1 MDIFSEFE
9 GLRGENL
16 ASSVLRYLIFNS
28 HEIRDAF
35 LALLSDHSP
44 IGPLSYS
51 TLFACRTEYPTSSE
65 IEGGRL
71 DILIQLDDV
80 VIGIEN
86 KFFAEFQDGQPEKYC
101 DTLET
106 AATSLGDINH
116 TSTKALLFVLCPKSR
131 KSEAKKKISAL
142 KTHAKKTPAAV
153 VLWEKVLKTIS
164 DTETVS
170 NPTTKIVAQEF
181 CSYLERHLSFIEK
194 FKSKAAHLKRTFP
207 DYGSPYQRELVS
219 RLWSIFPAAGRRL
232 SFGKTW
238 LGYYFYDNPEIKQ
251 EGWFGFVPGEEIT
264 IGGKQSNNKAELL
277 IASTYAPKLSSSF
290 RSVEFELGAN
300 WLRTSVKANFW
311 VIEFDAEWGTVDVWR
326 EKLRPFWQAVGG
338 DVT

>member
-116 TSTKALLFVLCPKSR
+116 TEYQSTAICSVPK
-131 KSEAKKKISAL
+131 
-142 KTHAKKTPAAV
+142 
-153 VLWEKVLKTIS
+153 
-164 DTETVS
+164 
-170 NPTTKIVAQEF
+170 
-181 CSYLERHLSFIEK
+181 
-194 FKSKAAHLKRTFP
+194 
-207 DYGSPYQRELVS
+207 
-219 RLWSIFPAAGRRL
+219 
-232 SFGKTW
+232 
-238 LGYYFYDNPEIKQ
+238 KQ
-251 EGWFGFVPGEEIT
+251 EERGEE
-264 IGGKQSNNKAELL
+264 K
-277 IASTYAPKLSSSF
+277 
-290 RSVEFELGAN
+290 
-300 WLRTSVKANFW
+300 
-311 VIEFDAEWGTVDVWR
+311 D
-326 EKLRPFWQAVGG
+326 
-338 DVT
+338 